1 VSLVSILQ
9 GRACLTTPSGFVNGI
24 VAYGVSFIHVK
35 LESWR
40 ILFMIEGGATVLIA
54 IIAIIVLPDDIPS
67 CKWFTAEEKD
77 YRTYRIVEKQTNDPR
92 LTQPSDVRALHE
104 HGPGSQR
111 DQLETGARCIVPL
124 AASHA

>member
-1 VSLVSILQ
+1 VREKFYLDH
-9 GRACLTTPSGFVNGI
+9 RAQLTTCSGFVNGI

-54 IIAIIVLPDDIPS
+54 IIAIIVLPDDIQS

-77 YRTYRIVEKQTNDPR
+77 YCEHTWRRIEK
-92 LTQPSDVRALHE
+92 LTAD
-104 HGPGSQR
+104 
-111 DQLETGARCIVPL
+111 TW
-124 AASHA
+124 

>member
-1 VSLVSILQ
+1 MVGHGSAWVWHKRFHHAQ
-9 GRACLTTPSGFVNGI
+9 ACLTIRSGFVNGV

-77 YRTYRIVEKQTNDPR
+77 YCEYTWKQTRNA
-92 LTQPSDVRALHE
+92 TNAL
-104 HGPGSQR
+104 
-111 DQLETGARCIVPL
+111 
-124 AASHA
+124 

>member
-1 VSLVSILQ
+1 VRRNSYAEH
-9 GRACLTTPSGFVNGI
+9 RASLTTCSGFVNGI

-54 IIAIIVLPDDIPS
+54 IIAIIVLPDDIQS

-77 YRTYRIVEKQTNDPR
+77 FCKHAPRDTRR
-92 LTQPSDVRALHE
+92 LTANML
-104 HGPGSQR
+104 
-111 DQLETGARCIVPL
+111 
-124 AASHA
+124 

>member
-1 VSLVSILQ
+1 MTI
-9 GRACLTTPSGFVNGI
+9 CSGFVNGI

-40 ILFMIEGGATVLIA
+40 ILFMIEGGATVAIA

-77 YRTYRIVEKQTNDPR
+77 YRKNIRRKSLWGTK
-92 LTQPSDVRALHE
+92 LTHDSDVRALHE
-104 HGPGSQR
+104 HGS
-111 DQLETGARCIVPL
+111 
-124 AASHA
+124 